1 MSIRLK
7 LNGFEEFLKE
17 IEKAG
22 GSINSAT
29 KNCIEKTAKIM
40 DAELRL
46 QMLETD
52 PSPFGNQG
60 ALGQAM
66 PPPEIETSGNR
77 FTARVGFKKT
87 AYDPQNPSDFYKA
100 VFLNYGTPSRSKH
113 GQVKARKFIQI
124 AKKKANKLIKA
135 EQEKTLKEILKGLQK

>member
-7 LNGFEEFLKE
+7 LNGFEELLKE
-17 IEKAG
+17 IEKSG

-29 KNCIEKTAKIM
+29 EKCMEKSAEIM

-77 FTARVGFKKT
+77 ITARVGFKKT

-100 VFLNYGTPSRSKH
+100 VFLNYGTPNRTTH
-113 GQVKARKFIQI
+113 GKVRARGFIQR

-135 EQEKTLKEILKGLQK
+135 EQEKTLKEILKGLQQ